1 MTNSLSFMQ
10 LMDHYGDKEIGL
22 KSISG
27 STFILSGS
35 IILAAILTGLI
46 LYFLNYPIKFK
57 NKQKE

>member
-1 MTNSLSFMQ
+1 MQ